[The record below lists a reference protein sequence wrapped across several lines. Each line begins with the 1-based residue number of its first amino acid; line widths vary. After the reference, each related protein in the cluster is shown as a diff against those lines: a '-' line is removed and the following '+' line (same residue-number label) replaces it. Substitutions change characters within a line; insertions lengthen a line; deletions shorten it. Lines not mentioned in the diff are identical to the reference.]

1 MAYGGTPSTVAD
13 LGTLFRNIYSDTL
26 FVSRQEALMPGLVTN
41 VEGVGAATRYIP
53 VYNAITAAAV
63 NEGGTPTAQQLT
75 KGTADTIVP
84 SFVRTKVGLTDQR
97 IATDPDNGRAHVA
110 QEAGRAI
117 AVKIDSDL
125 VGEFTNFTQD
135 FGTGGSALTMSRCA
149 AAIAYMQAQSAV
161 GMPNAV
167 LHPYSWYSVW
177 KELTQAGV
185 TTRSGNPSQ
194 ALNDAMQRYLV
205 SDFQGAS
212 WYIDNNIGT
221 GTAAVN
227 GVFTREAIVLDTRKP
242 IEQEEVRDA
251 NIAGYYI
258 FHNVWYGVGT
268 QRANFGAKLTANA
281 SVPSSF

>member
-1 MAYGGTPSTVAD
+1 MSYDGTPSKFTD
-13 LGTLFRNIYSDTL
+13 LGTLFQDIYSDTL
-26 FVSRQEALMPGLVTN
+26 FVARQEALMPGLVTN
-41 VEGVGAATRYIP
+41 VTGVGAATRYIP
-53 VYNAITAAAV
+53 IYSSITAAAV
-63 NEGGTPTAQQLT
+63 SEGGTPTAQQLT
-75 KGTADTIVP
+75 KGTADTISP

-97 IATDPDNGRAHVA
+97 IETDPDNGRAHVA

-125 VGEFTNFTQD
+125 VGEFANFTQD
-135 FGTGGSALTMSRCA
+135 FGAAGSALTLNRCA

-161 GMPNAV
+161 GMPSAV
-167 LHPYSWYSVW
+167 LHPYSWYAIW
-177 KELTQAGV
+177 KEMTANGV
-185 TTRSGNPSQ
+185 TTRTGNPSD
-194 ALNDAMQRYLV
+194 ALNAAMTRYLV
-205 SDFQGAS
+205 SDFQGAT

-227 GVFTREAIVLDTRKP
+227 AVFSREAIVLDTRKS

-258 FHNVWYGVGT
+258 YHNVWYGTGT
-268 QRANFGAKLTANA
+268 QRATFGAKLTATA

>member
-63 NEGGTPTAQQLT
+63 SEGGTPTAQQLT

-167 LHPYSWYSVW
+167 LHPYAWYSVW

>member
-1 MAYGGTPSTVAD
+1 
-13 LGTLFRNIYSDTL
+13 
-26 FVSRQEALMPGLVTN
+26 
-41 VEGVGAATRYIP
+41 
-53 VYNAITAAAV
+53 
-63 NEGGTPTAQQLT
+63 
-75 KGTADTIVP
+75 VP

-194 ALNDAMQRYLV
+194 ALNDAMQRYMV

-227 GVFTREAIVLDTRKP
+227 GVFTREAIVLDTRKS

-268 QRANFGAKLTANA
+268 QRATFGAKLTANA

>member
-75 KGTADTIVP
+75 KGTAATIVP

>member
-1 MAYGGTPSTVAD
+1 MTYGGTPSTVAD
-13 LGTLFRNIYSDTL
+13 LGTLFKNIYSDTL

-53 VYNAITAAAV
+53 IYSEITAAAV
-63 NEGGTPTAQQLT
+63 SEGGTPTAQQLT

-194 ALNDAMQRYLV
+194 ALNDAMQRYMV

-227 GVFTREAIVLDTRKP
+227 GVFTREAIVLDTRKS

-268 QRANFGAKLTANA
+268 QRATFGAKLTANA